1 MSYFKL
7 TLNKSQYVPLLV
19 TLLAKHQVH
28 IAGVRSQSVIVENE
42 NEYFPEEIMTKTFND
57 ELLVNSVQYYEIDP
71 NGTLNDITNY
81 DRSKFP

>member
-19 TLLAKHQVH
+19 TLLTKHQVH

-71 NGTLNDITNY
+71 NGTLNDITN
-81 DRSKFP
+81 